1 MSSGSDFAHRASF
14 PYLSGLHVGNRCV
27 GEDMLTLHN
36 TILSQKNHLSSNYFP
51 GFMQR
56 MCRRRNCRCQTS
68 DYVVIWQSAGGKC
81 RRREEKQKQDERSE
95 RCGRKNAHARGRK
108 GGKVAK
114 DCVCPISGCS
124 GEAKSRLAKA
134 AGIEPC
140 GEMRGE
146 NVRSVVVRSRRI
158 QEGTNTSRPEQFW
171 EFIG

>member
-36 TILSQKNHLSSNYFP
+36 TILSQKNPLSSNYFP

-81 RRREEKQKQDERSE
+81 RRREEQQKPD
-95 RCGRKNAHARGRK
+95 GRI
-108 GGKVAK
+108 AK
-114 DCVCPISGCS
+114 DSEERTRTCAERWESREGLCLSNQWMLRT
-124 GEAKSRLAKA
+124 GESKSRLAKA
-134 AGIEPC
+134 AGRRALWRDERGKRARCC
-140 GEMRGE
+140 GAKQR
-146 NVRSVVVRSRRI
+146 
-158 QEGTNTSRPEQFW
+158 
-171 EFIG
+171 